1 MGKNDL
7 IAYGSHSPALGAPV
21 QDVKG
26 NLQKQ
31 SRPPE
36 LKARVLL
43 KYKDDPALYEQILKI
58 ILLALAIADMDKEE
72 AEKYQKTYF
81 ANL

>member
-7 IAYGSHSPALGAPV
+7 IVYERHSQASMLPV

-31 SRPPE
+31 SRPE
-36 LKARVLL
+36 LKARVIL

-58 ILLALAIADMDKEE
+58 IVLALAIADMDKEE
-72 AEKYQKTYF
+72 AERFQKTYF